1 MCFSDLLLYRL
12 EERAS
17 DANPGYLFYSLI
29 LTNGKQIGG
38 LSNSSIDQ
46 SPHSSCETGVRVPS
60 SSCFS
65 KSATIPGVKRKLAH
79 ANIFIPKA
87 KKSVKVMSN
96 VLEALPMKHPARY
109 AMMKSMRRS
118 RAWFNR

>member
-1 MCFSDLLLYRL
+1 MCFSDLLMYSLD
-12 EERAS
+12 ERAS
-17 DANPGYLFYSLI
+17 DASPGYLFYSLI
-29 LTNGKQIGG
+29 ITKEKKKGG
-38 LSNSSIDQ
+38 LSKPRIDQ
-46 SPHSSCETGVRVPS
+46 SPHSSCDTGVRVPS

-96 VLEALPMKHPARY
+96 VLDALPIKHPARY
-109 AMMKSMRRS
+109 AMMKSTRRS